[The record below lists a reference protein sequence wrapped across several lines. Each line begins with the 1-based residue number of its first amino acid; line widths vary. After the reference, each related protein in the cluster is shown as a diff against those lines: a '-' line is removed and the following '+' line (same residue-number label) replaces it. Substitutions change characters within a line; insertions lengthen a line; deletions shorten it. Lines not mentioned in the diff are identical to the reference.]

1 MVGDLHPGEWP
12 MRGLPGVVGGLQR
25 GELPQPPD
33 PSKLSGLVGGRRG
46 LRPGGGVACVFGI
59 LAPSARGRQAGSCR
73 WDFGGWLVAEAGDYG
88 RGERL

>member
-12 MRGLPGVVGGLQR
+12 MRGLPGVAGGLQR

-46 LRPGGGVACVFGI
+46 LRPAGGVACVFGI
-59 LAPSARGRQAGSCR
+59 LAPSARGRQGIIWNTLLNQQLMSCSC
-73 WDFGGWLVAEAGDYG
+73 GDSQ
-88 RGERL
+88 R